1 MAENSEALKSE
12 LAALQEELS
21 GLPSD
26 QELNLKEEILDAK
39 MEELKLE
46 IDELTEKFEAAQTN
60 LRRRFDTIKTK
71 LAIYD
76 WLWQLVLKCGEDIH
90 RRWQIEL
97 RIMEIESDLVYGDLK
112 ETNGTDVDYM
122 ADFPDVF
129 FDIY

>member
-1 MAENSEALKSE
+1 MAENFETLKSE
-12 LAALQEELS
+12 LAALQEELGALQS
-21 GLPSD
+21 E
-26 QELNLKEEILDAK
+26 QELNLKEKILEAK

-60 LRRRFDTIKTK
+60 LWRRFNAIKTK

-76 WLWQLVLKCGEDIH
+76 RLLQMILKCTEDTH

-97 RIMEIESDLVYGDLK
+97 RIMEIESDLAYGDK
-112 ETNGTDVDYM
+112 TNRTDVDHM